1 MSMIVIQHD
10 LSGEKFNYNTKTVTD
25 DSTITNNYNL
35 PKGYSLASDQ
45 TPVDQYKVFLVEVET
60 GQYVESVRW
69 PIDMNPLD

>member
-10 LSGEKFNYNTKTVTD
+10 LSGEKFNYNTQTVTD
-25 DSTITNNYNL
+25 DQTVTTNYTL

-45 TPVDQYKVFLVEVET
+45 TPVDQYKVFLVEAET
-60 GQYVESVRW
+60 GQYVETTKW